1 MLKIVLFNSHPG
13 AEAVSE
19 LLCSL
24 ITENEVIK
32 LCPDIDTFIS
42 KNLAGLANLVIFLS
56 ESEDESP
63 ELLLEQLK
71 NITRDNKILSLCLL
85 SRNLIKKHKSRFLD
99 AGIDYLFPL
108 PADKTDLKAVLQ
120 NARKILSHEKEKIEL
135 KEKYEQY
142 LKDKTAA
149 LENELKA
156 KQTIEK
162 QLNDSLKKL
171 ENSRRAALNLMEDL
185 KSEIEVRQNAES
197 ELRESERIL
206 SDLISNL
213 PGFVY
218 RCTNDRNRT
227 MLYISD
233 VCEEI
238 TEYRPEQ
245 LIENSFISFNDLIR
259 ENYREEIFNKWQSII
274 AEKGYF
280 ELEYPLITKSGTEKW
295 VWERGKGIYSEEG
308 NLLYL
313 EGFITDIT
321 ERKVAKKA
329 LFESEEKF
337 KTVFMTSPD
346 AVSVS
351 RIEDGVYV
359 DVNRGFELI
368 TGYTRDE
375 VIGESSAKL
384 NIWVNI
390 KDRELIVSE
399 LKENGICNNIV
410 CNFRLK
416 SGKIIFASVSASLLT
431 INGTKC
437 ILSISRD
444 VTELIRS
451 REIIE
456 QSEQK
461 FRVSFMTSPDSVS
474 ISRFSDGRLI
484 EVNDGFCKTFGYTKD
499 EVVQPGF
506 NSAVLW
512 PSPEARRE
520 LVNELEQK
528 GQISNKQIELIHK
541 NGNSLSFL
549 LSSAVIDINN
559 EKCILSILRDISE
572 YLKTREELDRS
583 REQYHNFIEK
593 SREGIYYT
601 EYDPPININSPA
613 DEQAMN
619 IINRGIIKSCNN
631 AMLGMY
637 GVDSENELVGKSI
650 RDLYLSTE
658 THQAI
663 SSMIDFVNSDYH
675 IENLENVEHDKFGN
689 IKYFLNNAVGIV
701 SEGRLTGTW
710 GVQRDITQQKLAE
723 IALQESNQRLL
734 TFIEAIPDAVFIKD
748 GEGRW
753 LIINKIA
760 SDLFNIKGHDWSG
773 KSEAEMAAERPE
785 YSLVHKA
792 CEKSDI
798 DAWNNKVLTISA
810 EIIPDL
816 NGNPRYYEVRKLP
829 VFRDGKRHMLIVIA
843 RDITESRKAQVIKE
857 IQHNIANAEVS
868 TKNISEL
875 SVVVKSELSRL
886 IDTTNF
892 LIALYD
898 SKTDTFSSSFITDKL
913 KTIQEWP
920 GKDSLSGIVLRN
932 KTSLLLKKPD
942 IIKLAEN
949 NEIVLRGARAESW
962 LGVPIK
968 SEDKVTGIIVV
979 QNYENPHVFGPDEI
993 SLLELIANQLSVY
1006 FGKKK
1011 AEEDT
1016 EKLLKA
1022 IEQSPV
1028 SIVITDAAGNIEYA
1042 NKFFC
1047 STTGYSQQDVI
1058 GSNPN
1063 ILRSDYMSDEFY
1075 KDMWKS
1081 ISSGNIWRGEILNK
1095 KRNGKLFW
1103 ENSVIAPIMNE
1114 NNVITHYVAVKE
1126 DVTDKKAML
1135 EELVH
1140 SKEKAEEMNKV
1151 KSNFFSN
1158 MSHELR
1164 TPLIGILGFS
1174 EILEEELEENEQ
1186 LLKMVKTINKAG
1198 QRLLETLNLIL
1209 NLSKFEAGKI
1219 ETKFEKVNIKD
1230 PVKETFDL
1238 YASAA
1243 RLKNLE
1249 YQFTASDDEIICNI
1263 DRNLLQNVLSN
1274 LINNAVKFTNKGSIN
1289 VAVNKSESE
1298 AIIFVKDTGVGIPE
1312 DKIDL
1317 IWKEFRQASE
1327 GFSRNFEGTGLGL
1340 TIARKFTELM
1350 SGNIEVESKPGEGTT
1365 FIITF
1370 PLSGMPAL
1378 QKLSE
1383 NSGPDKEQTG
1393 SALLRKYDILYVE
1406 DDSVAVDVVK
1416 QMLRNYCNIYNA
1428 ISLEDALIKACD
1440 NNYDLVLM
1448 DINLRR
1454 GPDGI
1459 EIARKLRELTSMKE
1473 TPIIAVTAY
1482 AMEGDKEDF
1491 LSKGMNGYISKPF
1504 TKKQLMGLIGEFLDL
1519 NSRERKI

>member
-19 LLCSL
+19 LLYAL
-24 ITENEVIK
+24 ITENEVIE
-32 LCPDIDTFIS
+32 LCPDTDTFIS
-42 KNLAGLANLVIFLS
+42 KNFAGFANLAIFLS

-63 ELLLEQLK
+63 ELLPEQLK
-71 NITRDNKILSLCLL
+71 NITQDNELLFLYLLPRD
-85 SRNLIKKHKSRFLD
+85 LIKKYKTRLFE
-99 AGIDYLFPL
+99 AGVDYLFPL

-120 NARKILSHEKEKIEL
+120 NARKILSHEKEKIDL
-135 KEKYEQY
+135 KAKYEQY

-149 LENELKA
+149 LENELKE
-156 KQTIEK
+156 KQIIEN

-171 ENSRRAALNLMEDL
+171 ENSQRAALNLMEDL
-185 KSEIEVRQNAES
+185 KSEVEVRKNAES
-197 ELRESERIL
+197 ELRENERIL
-206 SDLISNL
+206 SNLISNL

-218 RCTNDRNRT
+218 RCANDRNWT
-227 MLYISD
+227 MFYISD

-238 TEYRPEQ
+238 TGYKPEH
-245 LIENSFISFNDLIR
+245 LIENRFISFNDIIK
-259 ENYREEIFNKWQSII
+259 EDYREEIFNKWQSII
-274 AEKGYF
+274 AEQGYF
-280 ELEYPLITKSGTEKW
+280 EFEYPIITKSGHEKW
-295 VWERGKGIYSEEG
+295 VWERGKGVYSEEG

-321 ERKVAKKA
+321 EKKAAQEA

-337 KTVFMTSPD
+337 RTVFMTSPD

-351 RIEDGVYV
+351 RIDDGQYI
-359 DVNRGFELI
+359 DINKGFENI
-368 TGYTRDE
+368 TGYTRNE
-375 VIGESSAKL
+375 VIGESSVKL
-384 NIWVNI
+384 NIWVSS
-390 KDRELIVSE
+390 KDRELVVSK
-399 LKENGICNNIV
+399 LKERGICNNII

-444 VTELIRS
+444 VTELVRS

-461 FRVSFMTSPDSVS
+461 FRASFMTSPDSVS
-474 ISRFSDGRLI
+474 ITRVSDGRII
-484 EVNDGFCKTFGYTKD
+484 EVNEEFCKTFGYTK
-499 EVVQPGF
+499 EEIEQAGF
-506 NSAVLW
+506 NTSVLW
-512 PSPEARRE
+512 PSPEARNE
-520 LVNELEQK
+520 ILNELELK
-528 GQISNKQIELIHK
+528 GQILNKQVELRRK
-541 NGNSLSFL
+541 NGSTISFL
-549 LSSAVIDINN
+549 ASSAVIDINN
-559 EKCILSILRDISE
+559 EKCILSILRDVSD
-572 YLKTREELDRS
+572 YLKAREELDRS
-583 REQYHNFIEK
+583 REQYRNFIEK

-601 EYDPPININSPA
+601 EYDPPININAPA
-613 DEQAMN
+613 DEQARHIM
-619 IINRGIIKSCNN
+619 NRGVIKTCNN

-637 GVDSENELVGKSI
+637 GFNSENELVGKGI
-650 RDLYLSTE
+650 RDLYVSTE
-658 THQAI
+658 TPQALN
-663 SSMIDFVNSDYH
+663 SMIEFVNSNYH
-675 IENLENVEHDKFGN
+675 IENLETAEYDKFGN
-689 IKYFLNNAVGIV
+689 IKYFLNNTVGII
-701 SEGRLTGTW
+701 SEGRLIGNW
-710 GVQRDITQQKLAE
+710 GVQRDITEQKLAE
-723 IALQESNQRLL
+723 IALQESNEKLL

-760 SDLFNIKGHDWSG
+760 ADLFRINGFDWSG
-773 KSEAEMAAERPE
+773 KTEAEMAAERPE
-785 YSLVHKA
+785 YSMMHKA
-792 CEKSDI
+792 CDESDVE
-798 DAWNNKVLTISA
+798 AWNNKALTFSM
-810 EIIPDL
+810 EMVPDL

-829 VFRDGKRHMLIVIA
+829 LFRENKKHLLIVIG

-857 IQHNIANAEVS
+857 VQYNIANAEVTTNS
-868 TKNISEL
+868 ISEL
-875 SVVVKSELSRL
+875 SVVVKSELSKL

-898 SKTDTFSSSFITDKL
+898 SKTDTFSSSFITDKH
-913 KTIQEWP
+913 KTIHKWP
-920 GKDSLSGIVLRN
+920 GKDSLSGIVVRN
-932 KTSLLLKKPD
+932 KKSMLLKKQD

-962 LGVPIK
+962 LGVPVK
-968 SEDKVTGIIVV
+968 SEGKVTGIIVV
-979 QNYENPHVFGPDEI
+979 QNYENPHEFGPDEI
-993 SLLELIANQLSVY
+993 SLLEQIANQLSVY
-1006 FGKKK
+1006 IGKKK

-1047 STTGYSQQDVI
+1047 SITGYSQQDVV

-1063 ILRSDYMSDEFY
+1063 ILRSGYMSDEFY
-1075 KDMWKS
+1075 KDMWNS

-1103 ENSVIAPIMNE
+1103 ENSVIAPIVNE
-1114 NNVITHYVAVKE
+1114 SNIITHYVAVKE
-1126 DVTDKKAML
+1126 DVTDKKSML
-1135 EELVH
+1135 EELIH
-1140 SKEKAEEMNKV
+1140 AKEKAEEMNKV

-1164 TPLIGILGFS
+1164 TPLIGIMGFS
-1174 EILEEELEENEQ
+1174 EILEEELEDNEQ
-1186 LLKMVKTINKAG
+1186 LLKMVKTINKGG

-1219 ETKFEKVNIKD
+1219 ETKFDKVNIKE

-1243 RLKNLE
+1243 KIKNLE
-1249 YQFTASDDEIICNI
+1249 YHFTASDDEIICHI

-1274 LINNAVKFTNKGSIN
+1274 LINNAVKFTNKGAIN
-1289 VAVNKSESE
+1289 VAVEKSESE

-1378 QKLSE
+1378 QKLPE

-1428 ISLEDALIKACD
+1428 ISLEDALIKAGD
-1440 NNYDLVLM
+1440 NNYNLVLM

-1454 GPDGI
+1454 GPDGV

-1504 TKKQLMGLIGEFLDL
+1504 TKKQLLGLIGEFLDL
-1519 NSRERKI
+1519 NSRDRKI